1 MIRKDDA
8 SVKFFRDAC
17 VNFVRS
23 GSSKAAMACDRL
35 AAGIDHA
42 YFRPQLFDRS
52 AGFVTITSEC
62 RESAKSNRVSC
73 DGNRIFPSG
82 CFGPEDRSVDREMR
96 CR

>member
-23 GSSKAAMACDRL
+23 GSSKAAMACGRL

-62 RESAKSNRVSC
+62 RELAKSNRFSC

>member
-1 MIRKDDA
+1 MIKKDDD

-17 VNFVRS
+17 VNFVCS

-52 AGFVTITSEC
+52 AGLS
-62 RESAKSNRVSC
+62 R
-73 DGNRIFPSG
+73 
-82 CFGPEDRSVDREMR
+82 
-96 CR
+96 